1 MLRRYLLPL
10 VLFCAFC
17 SASEECG
24 SEVKLYLGGTEPR
37 SEDVGY
43 NQGPPGKRGP
53 HGIKGDQG
61 DKGET
66 GEKGEKVYNFFCIKT
81 YSV

>member
-1 MLRRYLLPL
+1 MLRGYLLQL
-10 VLFCAFC
+10 VLFFAFC
-17 SASEECG
+17 SASEDCG
-24 SEVKLYLGGTEPR
+24 SEVKLYLGGTESRPQNVR
-37 SEDVGY
+37 L

-53 HGIKGDQG
+53 HGVKGDQG

-66 GEKGEKVYNFFCIKT
+66 GEKGEKVYNFFYIKT